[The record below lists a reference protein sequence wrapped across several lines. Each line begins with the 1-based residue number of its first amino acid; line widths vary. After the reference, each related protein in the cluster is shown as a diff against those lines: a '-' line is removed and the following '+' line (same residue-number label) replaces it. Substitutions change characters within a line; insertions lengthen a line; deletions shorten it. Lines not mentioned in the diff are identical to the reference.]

1 MSLDPAG
8 KSACATIGCMPE
20 NRWFWATLTLSS
32 ITIVSVVLAA
42 WELVENRLFRDA
54 DYITLHY
61 LYITRGVASS
71 LLLAFWAAWF
81 VLRQRRK
88 SEADLRRSRDLYRGL
103 LEAFPGAVILYD
115 AELRVLEWNAP
126 AERMYGYPR
135 DEILGARLPILPAA
149 KTAELEDFLRRVQYG
164 VPVLDVETLRQPR
177 SGECF
182 EVQLSLLP
190 FREGSGPLCFLEVT
204 SDMRE
209 RVRWRRQMI
218 EIEKLTSMGKMAA
231 GTAHHLNSPL
241 AALLIR
247 TELIR
252 QHSTGVA
259 FDADV
264 ARIEEGL
271 HFCRH
276 FVQRLLDFTRAMPLE
291 KAPQDLAT
299 VIESIAGFFQ
309 PAILARHANL
319 TVDTSEGRGQLV
331 FADRNLLETLLLTL
345 LSNALDAVPAGGEI
359 RLSCRRHAPG
369 SVGFTVSD
377 NGSGISP
384 AHLEHVF
391 EPFFTTKEP
400 GKGTGLGL
408 AIARNVVMEH
418 GGSIE
423 IESRP
428 GEGTTAIVDLPLAGV
443 PEAVGRVA
451 P

>member
-1 MSLDPAG
+1 
-8 KSACATIGCMPE
+8 MPE
-20 NRWFWATLTLSS
+20 KRWFWATLTLSS

-54 DYITLHY
+54 NYITLHY
-61 LYITRGVASS
+61 LYVTRGVASS

-115 AELRVLEWNAP
+115 SELCVLEWNAP
-126 AERMYGYPR
+126 AERMYGFTR
-135 DEILGARLPILPAA
+135 DAILGARLPILPAA
-149 KTAELEDFLRRVQYG
+149 KAAELEDFLRRVERG
-164 VPVLDVETLRQPR
+164 VPVLDVETLRQPDN
-177 SGECF
+177 GEPF

-190 FREGSGPLCFLEVT
+190 FREGPGPLCFLEVT
-204 SDMRE
+204 SDIRE

-247 TELIR
+247 TQLIR
-252 QHSTGVA
+252 QHSTGPA
-259 FDADV
+259 FDADL

-271 HFCRH
+271 QFCRH
-276 FVQRLLDFTRAMPLE
+276 FVQRLLDFTRVMPVE
-291 KAPQDLAT
+291 KVPLDLTA
-299 VIESIAGFFQ
+299 VIESIAGFFR
-309 PAILARHANL
+309 PAILSRSVNL
-319 TVDTSEGRGQLV
+319 TVDTSEGRGLLV
-331 FADRNLLETLLLTL
+331 FADCNLLETLLLTL

-359 RLSCRRHAPG
+359 NLRCRPSPG
-369 SVGFTVSD
+369 IAGFTVSD
-377 NGSGISP
+377 NGCGISS

-408 AIARNVVMEH
+408 AIARNVVIEH
-418 GGSIE
+418 GGSIK
-423 IESRP
+423 IDSRP
-428 GEGTTAIVDLPLAGV
+428 GEGTTVTVELPLAAV
-443 PEAVGRVA
+443 PEMVRGVA
-451 P
+451 S

>member
-1 MSLDPAG
+1 
-8 KSACATIGCMPE
+8 MPE
-20 NRWFWATLTLSS
+20 KRWFWATLTLSS
-32 ITIVSVVLAA
+32 ITIVSAVLAA

-115 AELRVLEWNAP
+115 SELRVLEWNAP
-126 AERMYGYPR
+126 AERMYGYRR
-135 DEILGARLPILPAA
+135 DEILGTRLPILPAA
-149 KTAELEDFLRRVQYG
+149 KTAELDDFLRRVQYG

-177 SGECF
+177 SGEPF

-190 FREGSGPLCFLEVT
+190 FREGPGPLCFLEVT
-204 SDMRE
+204 SDIRE
-209 RVRWRRQMI
+209 RVRWRRHMM

-252 QHSTGVA
+252 QHSTGPA
-259 FDADV
+259 FDADL

-271 HFCRH
+271 QFCRH
-276 FVQRLLDFTRAMPLE
+276 FVQRLLDFTRVMPVE

-309 PAILARHANL
+309 PAILSRQASL

-359 RLSCRRHAPG
+359 RLCCRRRSPG
-369 SVGFTVSD
+369 AAGFAVSD
-377 NGSGISP
+377 NGCGISP

-418 GGSIE
+418 GGTIE
-423 IESRP
+423 IESRL
-428 GEGTTAIVDLPLAGV
+428 GEGTTVLVSLPLAGV
-443 PEAVGRVA
+443 PEAVEKVA

>member
-1 MSLDPAG
+1 
-8 KSACATIGCMPE
+8 MPE
-20 NRWFWATLTLSS
+20 KRWFWATLTLSS

-54 DYITLHY
+54 NYITLHY

-115 AELRVLEWNAP
+115 SELRVLEWNAP
-126 AERMYGYPR
+126 AERMYGYAR
-135 DEILGARLPILPAA
+135 AEILGARLPILPAA
-149 KTAELEDFLRRVQYG
+149 KAAELEDFLRRVQYG
-164 VPVLDVETLRQPR
+164 VPVLDMETLRQPR
-177 SGECF
+177 SGEPF

-190 FREGSGPLCFLEVT
+190 FREGTGPLCFLEVT
-204 SDMRE
+204 SDIRE
-209 RVRWRRQMI
+209 RVRWRHQMI

-252 QHSTGVA
+252 RHSTGPA
-259 FDADV
+259 FDADR

-276 FVQRLLDFTRAMPLE
+276 FVQRLLDFTRASPSE

-309 PAILARHANL
+309 PAILSRHANL
-319 TVDTSEGRGQLV
+319 IVDTSEGSGQLV

-359 RLSCRRHAPG
+359 RLRCRRSPG
-369 SVGFTVSD
+369 TVGFTVSD
-377 NGSGISP
+377 NGCGIGP
-384 AHLEHVF
+384 AQLEHVF

-408 AIARNVVMEH
+408 AIARNVVVEH

-428 GEGTTAIVDLPLAGV
+428 GEGTTASVDLPLAGV